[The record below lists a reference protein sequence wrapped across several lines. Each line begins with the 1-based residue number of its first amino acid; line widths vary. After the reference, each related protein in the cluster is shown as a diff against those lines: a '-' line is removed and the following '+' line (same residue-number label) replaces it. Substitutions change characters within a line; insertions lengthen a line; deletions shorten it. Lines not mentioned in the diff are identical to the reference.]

1 MKTLLLSIL
10 LLSIVFANQNSSLAF
25 GIQTKA
31 QNKSQTYKQ
40 ADGSSFEGIS
50 KGEGFFTYIQ
60 LSNGYIGI
68 YNQDSKSYEYAHV
81 KNEKLLASGI
91 PVSQNIRPKHIKK
104 ISEQE
109 LENLQK
115 RAFKTH
121 L

>member
-1 MKTLLLSIL
+1 MKTLLLSII
-10 LLSIVFANQNSSLAF
+10 LLSIVFADQNSSLAF
-25 GIQTKA
+25 GIQTNS
-31 QNKSQTYKQ
+31 QTKSQTYKQ

-60 LSNGYIGI
+60 LSNGYIGV
-68 YNQDSKSYEYAHV
+68 YNKDSKSYEYALV

-91 PVSQNIRPKHIKK
+91 PVSQNAQPEHIKK
-104 ISEQE
+104 ISVQD